1 MEGVGAWGDEE
12 RLSDRNAEK
21 TWEKKLTERVE
32 ERGVNGMKGVWIVRC
47 TDRCNN
53 RGFGICHLRT
63 V

>member
-1 MEGVGAWGDEE
+1 MKSAC
-12 RLSDRNAEK
+12 RIEK